1 MPATRSRSRTRRGT
15 APREAGADLDDVD
28 CVNVVGDVIDDG
40 TDDARVMRTRRTTR
54 ASTSLK
60 SRSPSPR
67 SSTKATKKKR
77 DGSATTRRRRERER
91 VQKERGDAS
100 SNDGGS
106 TEEDATGEARR
117 FIKPAAVLQYLER
130 DNRRR
135 NRAPRGEKAGLFE
148 RAVRRVSSAI
158 LWYVLGMSPGH
169 GLNVRR
175 FYMWIYFMVA
185 LTLENYLMC
194 RGVRVQ
200 GVAHVTLNDTQDP
213 SLFLKGL
220 YTRYLPLA
228 TIIDYVILIG
238 FFRIDVHGRPMH
250 DFEDAGILI
259 RHVVKSVMR
268 HPAVTLN
275 IVGYKYSGHSFDPA
289 QIVTLLVAPPLVAMA
304 LISAMERFKAELAC
318 CVLNFILY
326 PTFYV
331 GLDNIAPIYRG
342 IRMHFSVKGWVV
354 ATLAPLALR
363 YHLNAMSRVTA
374 YLRGRLSL
382 SLVATG
388 LDAFAVRRGLLFKAW
403 RRATDKYL
411 LGKDTQKS
419 DLSEFKMRS
428 SSTLGISV
436 QEVAHISKELHM
448 SVQEMR
454 AHMDGVRVA
463 FKPKQTNRQKES
475 MKRQLTE
482 FAELFTDEVNASPS
496 KSVDVDFSAQEV
508 WLRGIELINTPNGE
522 FAMFLK
528 KLQSTSSNECV
539 TQVDVFTRNQR
550 DTFVRVQGPLKFM
563 HVGTQSTQAVAP
575 CIVGSSAVAVA
586 VGSARAI
593 TFIGRRL
600 NESDMTVRVGSG
612 STRPAMGG
620 RPMKRLQAATR
631 PRREARKMI
640 DVELITNL
648 NDADLHAVS
657 ERSDDFE
664 TYEVTI
670 SVLSTASRQL
680 KEQGHFV
687 FQASN
692 ETNGTSQVFP
702 IIASSHVE
710 MVTEL
715 NRHFG
720 LRPIRSS
727 ERIFLLAVGHALAG
741 EYSRDVVG
749 RLIRVAYGQELTHLA
764 AALMEFA

>member
-1 MPATRSRSRTRRGT
+1 M
-15 APREAGADLDDVD
+15 
-28 CVNVVGDVIDDG
+28 
-40 TDDARVMRTRRTTR
+40 
-54 ASTSLK
+54 
-60 SRSPSPR
+60 
-67 SSTKATKKKR
+67 
-77 DGSATTRRRRERER
+77 
-91 VQKERGDAS
+91 
-100 SNDGGS
+100 
-106 TEEDATGEARR
+106 
-117 FIKPAAVLQYLER
+117 KPAAVLQYLER

-135 NRAPRGEKAGLFE
+135 NRATRGEKAGFFE

-175 FYMWIYFMVA
+175 FYMWIYFVA
-185 LTLENYLMC
+185 ALMLENYLMC

-200 GVAHVTLNDTQDP
+200 GVAHVSLNDAQDP

-228 TIIDYVILIG
+228 TIIDYVILFC

-250 DFEDAGILI
+250 DLEDTGILI
-259 RHVVKSVMR
+259 RHIVKSVMR
-268 HPAVTLN
+268 HPTVTLI

-289 QIVTLLVAPPLVAMA
+289 QIVTLLVAPPLMAMRI
-304 LISAMERFKAELAC
+304 ISAMETFRAALAC

-326 PTFYV
+326 PTFYI
-331 GLDNIAPIYRG
+331 GLDNIAPVYRG
-342 IRMHFSVKGWVV
+342 IRMHFSVKGWVI
-354 ATLAPLALR
+354 ATLAPLAFR
-363 YHLNAMSRVTA
+363 YHLNAMSRVAA

-382 SLVATG
+382 SLVTTG
-388 LDAFAVRRGLLFKAW
+388 LDAFAVRRGFLFKAW

-436 QEVAHISKELHM
+436 QEVAHISEELHM
-448 SVQEMR
+448 SAQEMR
-454 AHMDGVRVA
+454 ARMDGVRVA
-463 FKPKQTNRQKES
+463 FRPKQTNRQNRES
-475 MKRQLTE
+475 MKRQLTR

-496 KSVDVDFSAQEV
+496 KSVDIDFSEQEV
-508 WLRGIELINTPNGE
+508 WLRGIELISTQNGE

-528 KLQSTSSNECV
+528 KLQSTSRNECV
-539 TQVDVFTRNQR
+539 IQVDVFARNQR
-550 DTFVRVQGPLKFM
+550 DTFARVQGPLKFM
-563 HVGTQSTQAVAP
+563 HVGTQSTQSVAP

-620 RPMKRLQAATR
+620 RPMKRLRASTR
-631 PRREARKMI
+631 PRRDARKII
-640 DVELITNL
+640 DSELITNL
-648 NDADLHAVS
+648 DDAALHAVS

-680 KEQGHFV
+680 NEQGHFV